1 MNDSVQKQVAINLG
15 FTLLKSIFILLSFR
29 LADIMLSAHMMG
41 LVLLFRRQGAL
52 WSNLV
57 QLGFS
62 QVLLKFY
69 VSSDSRANRSELW
82 GTLLRWLVAVLCIV
96 CVACVLFAPQINPWL
111 FPTAPPAVTAAFG
124 LYTAGLALGF
134 MANSSWLSEFKFI
147 EANLID
153 WLHGSLLLVVC
164 LILGS
169 QLELSLFSWLLAGL
183 TVSASII
190 SLFFFVQRT
199 GYQYKPVVGSWN
211 LEKRV
216 RHYGCSRA
224 LTAYADMATLVIGP
238 WFLRND
244 PSKAAQLIAAYTVL
258 RIAQTLVLPIAQVL
272 ALRANSHLYK
282 SDREERRILLLTV
295 IVFLFAWIG
304 VGVYYQIGDLFVS
317 VWLPNSSVGVVKILD
332 ELMPFMP
339 GICMFYALR
348 NHVDLQFSFP
358 WNLLTL
364 TFSLLV
370 FIVLTLNVGNGF
382 ESVLLASKG
391 MFFVFYF
398 YCGASIYYLE
408 INRRWSTHY

>member
-1 MNDSVQKQVAINLG
+1 MNDSVQKQVAINLC

-52 WSNLV
+52 WSNLA

-69 VSSDSRANRSELW
+69 VSSDNRANRSKLW

-111 FPTAPPAVTAAFG
+111 FPSAPPAVTAAFG

-190 SLFFFVQRT
+190 SLFFFVQRA
-199 GYQYKPVVGSWN
+199 GYQYNPVVGNWN

-216 RHYGCSRA
+216 RHYGCTRA

-238 WFLRND
+238 WFLRDD

-282 SDREERRILLLTV
+282 SDREERRILLLTA

-317 VWLPNSSVGVVKILD
+317 VWLPNSSVGVIKILD

-348 NHVDLQFSFP
+348 NHVDLKFTWPCNLVTLLFSICA
-358 WNLLTL
+358 
-364 TFSLLV
+364 FSLVILRHQINIDIIIDASQVMFSIFYMYSLIFVVLV
-370 FIVLTLNVGNGF
+370 F
-382 ESVLLASKG
+382 SKD
-391 MFFVFYF
+391 
-398 YCGASIYYLE
+398 IKL
-408 INRRWSTHY
+408 